1 MMKIS
6 HSLAWL
12 ALAAAALF
20 SAEAGAQDAETF
32 RRALEL
38 YDGGMYAEARQAFS
52 SIQDDYL
59 AEGYAVLCSVA
70 LREGESDYLA
80 EKYYEKYPFATVM
93 PLIFYRQAQNRFD
106 DGDYQGARMILRA
119 VGESELPSGEVD
131 GLRFRRAFS
140 AFSMGDYQAAAPD
153 FIKLSEGPLTDYTA
167 PSRYCLGYIAYNGR
181 DFRSARQWFGASAKD
196 PRFAEISNYYL
207 VECAFMDKDYR
218 YVTEHGPLLAEKA
231 PEDRQIALSR
241 LIAESYLI
249 LGDTEGAEAYYR
261 RSLEDLPSKDRSDY
275 FFAGSLLYALGDWRG
290 AADNYEKMTERTDS
304 LGQVASYQLAYSYIK
319 LKDKVSALD
328 AFREAS
334 VPAFSPRI
342 AEDAFFN
349 YAKLSFDLN
358 HNPRPFEEYLERYPD
373 KEKSEQIWQYVALA
387 ALYNN
392 DYQGAIEAYDNL
404 DELDARTKVNYVK
417 ANYLRA
423 RQLIAAGGWRP
434 AVANLRAVDFYSDR
448 HESINQLGR
457 YWLSQA
463 YYMDGQYDKAAKELT
478 SLYALSALDGQTEG
492 AQIPYDLGYVYFRDG
507 RYGDAAKWFD
517 TYLKGASPLSRE
529 DAQIRRADCAFYAKD
544 YKGAIARYDEIIAA
558 GVSSD
563 NIYPYYQAAM
573 ACGLT
578 GQNDK
583 KISLLEKVFDADPA
597 AEYYDEAL
605 FELGSTAFE
614 KKEYDTAVRVFKKLR
629 SESGDP
635 AVQARAL
642 LQLGM
647 VYNRQEDVRKALT
660 SFKEVVSMRP
670 GSAEAESALLAIESV
685 YRDLGQ
691 PDLYLDYVASIGRAP
706 QMSASEKE
714 ALYFRGAEQVF
725 ETGNYTGALSSL
737 ENFLKRYPEGK
748 YSGQVHFYM
757 AECYRNTGRY
767 DLARDLYSQSVDEGN
782 DEEYVVDAMRR
793 YSELSYRL
801 EQYKDAYDGYQALF
815 DLGDEEENAA
825 YALGM
830 LRSAYRARRYED
842 AVKAAGLLKAWP
854 QEDAALS
861 REIAY
866 TEAKSLLATS
876 RRAEALKLFRTLAED
891 TVSAEGA
898 EAACLLIQDTYDQ
911 GRFSEVPAMVFKYF
925 STGDEPEYWM
935 ARAYII
941 LADSYA
947 DLDNFKQARVTF
959 ESIRA
964 SYSPNAGDDILPT
977 VEARLRQLDEM
988 NQ

>member
-1 MMKIS
+1 MMRIS
-6 HSLAWL
+6 HNVAWL

-20 SAEAGAQDAETF
+20 GTEAGAQQSDPF
-32 RRALEL
+32 RRALDL
-38 YDGGMYAEARQAFS
+38 YDGGMYAEAQRAFS
-52 SIQDDYL
+52 VLEDDYL

-70 LREGESDYLA
+70 LKDPESDYLA

-93 PLIFYRQAQNRFD
+93 PLIFYRQAQNSFD
-106 DGDYQGARMILRA
+106 AEEYAKASLILRA
-119 VGESELPSGEVD
+119 IDESELPSGEVA
-131 GLRFRRAFS
+131 GYRFRRGFS
-140 AFSMGDYQAAAPD
+140 AFSTGNYAEAAPL
-153 FIKLSEGPLTDYTA
+153 FLELSEGPMTDYTA
-167 PSRYCLGYIAYNGR
+167 PSRYCLGYIAYYDK
-181 DFRSARQWFGASAKD
+181 DFRTARNWFAQSARD
-196 PRFAEISNYYL
+196 PRFEEISNYYL
-207 VECAFMDKDYR
+207 VECAFMDKDHK
-218 YVTEHGPLLAEKA
+218 YVVEHGPKLAEKA

-261 RSLEDLPSKDRSDY
+261 RSLEDLPSKDRGDY

-290 AADNYEKMTERTDS
+290 AADNFGKMTERTDS
-304 LGQVASYQLAYSYIK
+304 LGQVASYQMAYSFIK

-328 AFREAS
+328 AFKDAS
-334 VPAFSPRI
+334 ELSFSPKI

-358 HNPRPFEEYLERYPD
+358 HNPGPFEQYLERYPN
-373 KEKSEQIWQYVALA
+373 KEKSEQIWQYIALA

-404 DELDARTKVNYVK
+404 EELDARTKANYVK

-423 RQLIAAGGWRP
+423 RQLIAAGGWRT

-448 HESINQLGR
+448 RESVNQLGR

-463 YYMDGQYDKAAKELT
+463 YYQDGQYDKAAKELT
-478 SLYALSALDGQTEG
+478 ALYALSALDGQTEG
-492 AQIPYDLGYVYFRDG
+492 QQIPYDLAYVYFRNG

-517 TYLKGASPLSRE
+517 TYLRTQSPLSKE
-529 DAQIRRADCAFYAKD
+529 DALIRRADCAFYSKD
-544 YKGAIARYDEIIAA
+544 YKEAISRYDEIIAA
-558 GVSSD
+558 GLSPN
-563 NIYPYYQAAM
+563 NIYPYYQDAI

-583 KISLLEKVFDADPA
+583 KISLLEKVMEADPA

-605 FELGSTAFE
+605 FELGATCFE
-614 KKEYDTAVRVFKKLR
+614 KKEYDSAIRVFKKLR
-629 SESGDP
+629 SESKDP
-635 AVQARAL
+635 TVQARAL

-647 VYNRQEDVRKALT
+647 IYNRMDDSRKALAA
-660 SFKEVVSMRP
+660 FKEVVSTRP
-670 GSAEAESALLAIESV
+670 GTPEAESALLAIESV

-706 QMSASEKE
+706 EMSASEKE
-714 ALYFRGAEQVF
+714 SLYFRGAEQVF
-725 ETGNYTGALSSL
+725 ETGNYTSALSSL
-737 ENFLKRYPEGK
+737 ESFLKRYPKGK
-748 YSGQVHFYM
+748 YTGLAHFYM
-757 AECYRNTGRY
+757 AECYRHTGRY

-782 DEEYVVDAMRR
+782 DESYVVVAMRR
-793 YSELSYRL
+793 YSELSYQL
-801 EQYKDAYDGYQALF
+801 EQYKDAYDGYRALF
-815 DLGDEEENAA
+815 DLGNEEENAG
-825 YALGM
+825 YAVGM

-842 AVKAAGLLKAWP
+842 AVKAAQLLHAYTLA
-854 QEDAALS
+854 DAAVA
-861 REIAY
+861 REVTY
-866 TEAKSLLATS
+866 LEAMSLRATN
-876 RRAEALKLFRTLAED
+876 RRGEAFALFRKLAEN
-891 TVSAEGA
+891 TLSQEGA
-898 EAACLLIQDTYDQ
+898 EAAFLLIQDTYDQ
-911 GRFSEVPAMVFKYF
+911 GRFSEVPDMVFKYF

-947 DLDNFKQARVTF
+947 DLDNYKQARATF

-977 VEARLRQLDEM
+977 VEARLRQLDAI
-988 NQ
+988 NK

>member
-1 MMKIS
+1 MKIS
-6 HSLAWL
+6 HKVAWL
-12 ALAAAALF
+12 ALAAAALSGF
-20 SAEAGAQDAETF
+20 PAGAQDADTF
-32 RRALEL
+32 QRALEL
-38 YDGGMYAEARQAFS
+38 YDGGMYAEAQRAFS
-52 SIQDDYL
+52 SLEDDYL

-80 EKYYEKYPFATVM
+80 EKYYEKYPFATVT

-106 DGDYQGARMILRA
+106 DGDYEGARRVLRA
-119 VGESELPSGEVD
+119 VSESELPSREVP
-131 GLRFRRAFS
+131 GFRFRRAFS
-140 AFSMGDYQAAAPD
+140 AFSTGDYAAATPD
-153 FIKLSEGPLTDYTA
+153 FIELSEGPLTDYTA
-167 PSRYCLGYIAYNGR
+167 PSRYCLGYISYNAR
-181 DFRSARQWFGASAKD
+181 DFRTARDWFAQSARD

-207 VECAFMDKDYR
+207 VECAFMDKDYT
-218 YVTEHGPLLAEKA
+218 YVTEHGPLLAEQA
-231 PEDRQIALSR
+231 PEDRQVALSR

-261 RSLEDLPSKDRSDY
+261 RSLEDLPAKDRGDY

-290 AADNYEKMTERTDS
+290 AADNFEQMTERTDS

-328 AFREAS
+328 AFQAAS
-334 VPAFSPRI
+334 EPDYNPTL

-358 HNPRPFEEYLERYPD
+358 HNPRPFEQYLERYPD
-373 KEKSEQIWQYVALA
+373 KEKSEQIWQYIALA

-423 RQLIAAGGWRP
+423 RQLIAAGGWRN

-448 HESINQLGR
+448 RESLNQLGR

-463 YYMDGQYDKAAKELT
+463 YYQDGQYEKAAKELT
-478 SLYALSALDGQTEG
+478 SLYALSALDGQVEG
-492 AQIPYDLGYVYFRDG
+492 AQIPYDLAYVYFRDG
-507 RYGDAAKWFD
+507 RYAEAGKWFD
-517 TYLKGASPLSRE
+517 TYLKADSPLSRE
-529 DAQIRRADCAFYAKD
+529 DALIRRADCAFYAKD

-558 GVSSD
+558 GVSPD
-563 NIYPYYQAAM
+563 NIYPYYQAAL

-583 KISLLEKVFDADPA
+583 KIALLEKVFDADPS

-629 SESGDP
+629 AESADP

-660 SFKEVVSMRP
+660 AFKEVVATRP

-706 QMSASEKE
+706 EMTDAEKE
-714 ALYFRGAEQVF
+714 ALYFRGAEQVY
-725 ETGNYTGALSSL
+725 ETGNYTGALASL
-737 ENFLKRYPEGK
+737 ESFLKRYPEGK
-748 YSGQVHFYM
+748 YTGQVHFYM
-757 AECYRNTGRY
+757 AECYRETGRY
-767 DLARDLYSQSVDEGN
+767 DLARDYYSKSVDEGN
-782 DEEYVVDAMRR
+782 DEAYIVPAMNH
-793 YSELSYRL
+793 YSDLSFRL
-801 EQYKDAYDGYQALF
+801 EQFKDAYDGYRALF
-815 DLGDEEENAA
+815 DLGDEEKSGL

-830 LRSAYRARRYED
+830 LSSAFNGRRYED
-842 AVKAAGLLKAWP
+842 AVTAAGLLKAWP
-854 QEDAALS
+854 PEDPDVA
-861 REIAY
+861 RVVTY
-866 TEAKSLLATS
+866 MEAKSLLATS
-876 RRAEALKLFRTLAED
+876 RRAEAFDLFRKLAEN

-898 EAACLLIQDTYDQ
+898 EAACLLIQDTYDK
-911 GRFSEVPAMVFKYF
+911 GRFSEVPDLVFKYF

-941 LADSYA
+941 LADSFA
-947 DLDNFKQARVTF
+947 DLDNFRQARVTF

-964 SYSPNAGDDILPT
+964 SYNPNAGDDILPT

-988 NQ
+988 SK

>member
-6 HSLAWL
+6 HTVAWL

-20 SAEAGAQDAETF
+20 AVPAGAQDSQTF

-38 YDGGMYAEARQAFS
+38 YDGGMYAEAQRAFS
-52 SIQDDYL
+52 SIEDDYL

-93 PLIFYRQAQNRFD
+93 PLIFYRQAQNHFD
-106 DGDYQGARMILRA
+106 DGDYEGARQILRA
-119 VGESELPSGEVD
+119 VSESELPSREVA
-131 GLRFRRAFS
+131 GFRFRRGFS
-140 AFSMGDYQAAAPD
+140 AFSTGDYAAATPD
-153 FIKLSEGPLTDYTA
+153 FMELSQGPMTDYTA
-167 PSRYCLGYIAYNGR
+167 PSRYCLGYISYSAK
-181 DFRSARQWFGASAKD
+181 DFRTAREWFAQSAKD

-207 VECAFMDKDYR
+207 VECAFMDKDYD
-218 YVTEHGPLLAEKA
+218 YVVEHGPLLAEKA

-290 AADNYEKMTERTDS
+290 AAENYEKMTERTDS

-328 AFREAS
+328 AFQEAS
-334 VPAFSPRI
+334 EPAFSPVI

-358 HNPRPFEEYLERYPD
+358 HDPRPFESYLERYPD
-373 KEKSEQIWQYVALA
+373 KEKSEQIWQYIALA

-423 RQLIAAGGWRP
+423 RQLIAAGGWRN

-448 HESINQLGR
+448 RESINQLGR

-463 YYMDGQYDKAAKELT
+463 YYQDGQYDKAAKELT
-478 SLYALSALDGQTEG
+478 ALYALSALDGQTEG
-492 AQIPYDLGYVYFRDG
+492 AQIPYDLAYVYFRDG
-507 RYGDAAKWFD
+507 RYADAGKWFD
-517 TYLKGASPLSRE
+517 TYLKSASPLSKE
-529 DAQIRRADCAFYAKD
+529 DALIRRADCAFYAKD

-558 GVSSD
+558 GVSPN

-583 KISLLEKVFDADPA
+583 KISLLEKVFDADPS

-629 SESGDP
+629 SESNDP

-660 SFKEVVSMRP
+660 AFKEVVATRP

-706 QMSASEKE
+706 EMSASEKE
-714 ALYFRGAEQVF
+714 ALYFRGAEQVY
-725 ETGNYTGALSSL
+725 ETGNYTGALASL
-737 ENFLKRYPEGK
+737 ESFLKRYPEGK
-748 YSGQVHFYM
+748 YTGQTHYYM
-757 AECYRNTGRY
+757 AECYSQTGRY
-767 DLARDLYSQSVDEGN
+767 DLARDYYSQAVDEA
-782 DEEYVVDAMRR
+782 DDQAYVVPAMER
-793 YSELSYRL
+793 YSELSFRL
-801 EQYKDAYDGYQALF
+801 EQYKDAYDGYRTLF
-815 DLGDEEENAA
+815 DLGDEEKNGG

-830 LRSAYRARRYED
+830 LSSAYNARRYED

-854 QEDAALS
+854 QEDPDVA
-861 REIAY
+861 RVVTY
-866 TEAKSLLATS
+866 MEAKSLLATS
-876 RRAEALKLFRTLAED
+876 RRAEAFQLFRSLAEN

-898 EAACLLIQDTYDQ
+898 EAACLLIQDTYDK
-911 GRFSEVPAMVFKYF
+911 GRFSEVPDLVFKYF

-941 LADSYA
+941 LADSFA
-947 DLDNFKQARVTF
+947 DLDNFRQARVTF

-964 SYSPNAGDDILPT
+964 SYNPNAGDDILPT

-988 NQ
+988 SK

>member
-6 HSLAWL
+6 HKVAWL

-20 SAEAGAQDAETF
+20 AAPAGAQDSDTF

-38 YDGGMYAEARQAFS
+38 YDGGMYAEAQRAFS
-52 SIQDDYL
+52 SLEDDYL

-93 PLIFYRQAQNRFD
+93 PLIFYRQAQNHFD
-106 DGDYQGARMILRA
+106 DGDYEGARQILRA
-119 VGESELPSGEVD
+119 VSESELPSREVA
-131 GLRFRRAFS
+131 GFRFRRGFS
-140 AFSMGDYQAAAPD
+140 AFSLGDYASATPD
-153 FIKLSEGPLTDYTA
+153 FIQLSEGPLTDYTA
-167 PSRYCLGYIAYNGR
+167 PSRYCLGYISYSAK
-181 DFRSARQWFGASAKD
+181 DFKTAREWFAQSAKD

-207 VECAFMDKDYR
+207 VECAFMDKDYN

-261 RSLEDLPSKDRSDY
+261 RSLEDLPSKDRGDY

-290 AADNYEKMTERTDS
+290 AADNYEQMTERTDS
-304 LGQVASYQLAYSYIK
+304 IGQVASYQLAYSYIK
-319 LKDKVSALD
+319 LKDKVSAMG
-328 AFREAS
+328 AFQEALE
-334 VPAFSPRI
+334 PAYSPAI

-358 HNPRPFEEYLERYPD
+358 HDPRPFESYLEHYPD
-373 KEKSEQIWQYVALA
+373 KEKSEQIWQYIALA

-423 RQLIAAGGWRP
+423 RQLIAAGGWRN

-448 HESINQLGR
+448 SESINQLGR

-463 YYMDGQYDKAAKELT
+463 YYNDGQYDKAAKELT

-492 AQIPYDLGYVYFRDG
+492 SQIPYDLAYVYFRDG
-507 RYGDAAKWFD
+507 RYADAGKWFD
-517 TYLKGASPLSRE
+517 NYLKSDSPLSRE
-529 DAQIRRADCAFYAKD
+529 DALIRRADCAFYAKD
-544 YKGAIARYDEIIAA
+544 YKGAISRYEEIIAA
-558 GVSSD
+558 GVSPD
-563 NIYPYYQAAM
+563 NIYPYYQAAL

-583 KISLLEKVFDADPA
+583 KISLLEKVFNADPS

-614 KKEYDTAVRVFKKLR
+614 KKEYDTAIRVFKKLR
-629 SESGDP
+629 SESADP

-647 VYNRQEDVRKALT
+647 VYNRQEDVRKALA
-660 SFKEVVSMRP
+660 SFKEVVSTRP
-670 GSAEAESALLAIESV
+670 GSQEAESALLAIESV

-706 QMSASEKE
+706 EMSASEKE
-714 ALYFRGAEQVF
+714 ALYFRGAEQVY
-725 ETGNYTGALSSL
+725 ETGNYTGALASL
-737 ENFLKRYPEGK
+737 ESFLKRYPEGK
-748 YSGQVHFYM
+748 YTGQVHYYM

-767 DLARDLYSQSVDEGN
+767 DLARDFYSQAVDEAN
-782 DEEYVVDAMRR
+782 DEAYVVPAMTR
-793 YSELSYRL
+793 YSDLSFKL
-801 EQYKDAYDGYQALF
+801 EQYKDAYDGYRTLF
-815 DLGDEEENAA
+815 DLGDETNSQT

-830 LRSAYRARRYED
+830 LSSAYNARRYED

-854 QEDAALS
+854 QEDADVARLVT
-861 REIAY
+861 Y
-866 TEAKSLLATS
+866 MEAKSLLATS
-876 RRAEALKLFRTLAED
+876 RRAEAFDLFRKLAED
-891 TVSAEGA
+891 SVSAEGA
-898 EAACLLIQDTYDQ
+898 EAACLLIQDTYDK
-911 GRFSEVPAMVFKYF
+911 GRFSEVPDLVFKYF

-941 LADSYA
+941 LADSFA
-947 DLDNFKQARVTF
+947 DLDNFRQARVTF

-964 SYSPNAGDDILPT
+964 SYNPNAGDDILPT

-988 NQ
+988 SK